1 MVLQVGVKVLLK
13 NPDGKY
19 LLLKRNPDKYK
30 NVKGNWDII
39 GGRINPGTALLE
51 NLFREVK
58 EETSFELTDN
68 PTLIAA
74 QDILTMDERH
84 IVRLT
89 YTANIEGEP
98 ILSDESI
105 DYNWFTFEELKNHPD
120 LDIYCKMLIDQ
131 GKIS

>member
-120 LDIYCKMLIDQ
+120 LDFYCKTLIEE

>member
-1 MVLQVGVKVLLK
+1 MILQVGVKVLLK

-51 NLFREVK
+51 NLYREVK
-58 EETSFELTDN
+58 EETSFELTNN

-105 DYNWFTFEELKNHPD
+105 DYAWLTFEELKNHPD
-120 LDIYCKMLIDQ
+120 LDFYCKILIEE